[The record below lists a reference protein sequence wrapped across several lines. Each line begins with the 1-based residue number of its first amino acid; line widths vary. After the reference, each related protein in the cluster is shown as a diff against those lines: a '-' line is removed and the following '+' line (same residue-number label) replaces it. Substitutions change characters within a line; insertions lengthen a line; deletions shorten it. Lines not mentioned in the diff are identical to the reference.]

1 MNTNHLSE
9 VGETYFEH
17 LYRALKV
24 SFILLFTAFVCF
36 IHSILPFLFTTFV
49 SNKIKQMNKDFN
61 ILSKQDI

>member
-1 MNTNHLSE
+1 MNINHLSE

-24 SFILLFTAFVCF
+24 SFILLLTALVCF

-49 SNKIKQMNKDFN
+49 SNKIKQMHKDFN
-61 ILSKQDI
+61 ILVKQDI

>member
-1 MNTNHLSE
+1 MNINHLSE

-24 SFILLFTAFVCF
+24 SLILLLTGLVCF

-49 SNKIKQMNKDFN
+49 SNKIKQMNKEFE
-61 ILSKQDI
+61 ILLK

>member
-1 MNTNHLSE
+1 MNINHLSE

-24 SFILLFTAFVCF
+24 SFTLLFTALVCF
-36 IHSILPFLFTTFV
+36 VHSILPFLFTTFV

-61 ILSKQDI
+61 ILVKQDI

>member
-1 MNTNHLSE
+1 MNINHLSE

-24 SFILLFTAFVCF
+24 SFILLLTALVCF

>member
-24 SFILLFTAFVCF
+24 SFILLLTALVCF

-49 SNKIKQMNKDFN
+49 SNKIKQMHKDFN
-61 ILSKQDI
+61 ILVKQDI

>member
-24 SFILLFTAFVCF
+24 SFILLLTALVCF

-49 SNKIKQMNKDFN
+49 SNKIKQMNKEFE
-61 ILSKQDI
+61 ILLK

>member
-1 MNTNHLSE
+1 MNINHLSE

-24 SFILLFTAFVCF
+24 SFILLLTTLVCF

-49 SNKIKQMNKDFN
+49 SNKIKQMNKDFDT
-61 ILSKQDI
+61 LLKQDT

>member
-24 SFILLFTAFVCF
+24 SFILLLTALVCF

-61 ILSKQDI
+61 ILLKQDI

>member
-24 SFILLFTAFVCF
+24 SFILLLTALVCF

-61 ILSKQDI
+61 ILVKQDI

>member
-1 MNTNHLSE
+1 MNINHLSE

-24 SFILLFTAFVCF
+24 SFILLLTALVCF

-61 ILSKQDI
+61 ILVKQDI

>member
-24 SFILLFTAFVCF
+24 SFILLLTALVCF

-49 SNKIKQMNKDFN
+49 SNKIKQMNKYFN
-61 ILSKQDI
+61 ILVKQDI

>member
-24 SFILLFTAFVCF
+24 SFILLLTALVCF

>member
-24 SFILLFTAFVCF
+24 SFILLFTALVCF

-61 ILSKQDI
+61 ILLKQDI

>member
-1 MNTNHLSE
+1 MNANHLSE

-24 SFILLFTAFVCF
+24 SFILLLTALVCF

-49 SNKIKQMNKDFN
+49 SNKIKQMHKDFN
-61 ILSKQDI
+61 ILVKQDI

>member
-24 SFILLFTAFVCF
+24 SFILLLTALVCF

-49 SNKIKQMNKDFN
+49 SNKIKQMNRDFN